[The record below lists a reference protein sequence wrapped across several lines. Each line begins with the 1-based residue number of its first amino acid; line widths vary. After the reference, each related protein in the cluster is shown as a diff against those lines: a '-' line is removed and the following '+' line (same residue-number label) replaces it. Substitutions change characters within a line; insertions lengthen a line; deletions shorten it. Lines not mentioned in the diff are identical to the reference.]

1 MAIVL
6 DQLYEELKSI
16 RTYLIKIGPGRR
28 QGNILEIKLNEANSI
43 FKTYSSWLLDFK
55 NDLSKGK
62 IQSADK
68 LLYEN
73 ACKKFES
80 LHSEILS
87 LCCPESVES
96 DTKMASFDLKTALNL
111 LPVMNND
118 ESSIKQLIDNIIYY
132 DSILSSTDC
141 KKSLIQFVLKS
152 RLSQAAKLRLREN
165 YASINALVTD
175 MKIQLLPTKGAT
187 AIQKRLHNSRQ
198 NDMSVSDFG
207 KEITELFV
215 DLTIAQAEGNT
226 DSYKVLKSVNEKM
239 AIKQFSEGLR
249 NRRLSTI
256 ISARNFSSLKDAVQS
271 AEDEEIASPSTSGEV
286 MGMHKQ
292 NFYNSRDFHKNS
304 GYFHGEQNR
313 RAPSYR
319 GRHHF
324 ISYRGRNNKFRGHSQ
339 RGWTTAQPNLS
350 FSRGKGQR
358 GRNNQGKFNRPY
370 GGNRGIGRN
379 SVNVIHENKNLS
391 SESEPRLDQFFRE

>member
-16 RTYLIKIGPGRR
+16 RTYLIKIGPSKR
-28 QGNILEIKLNEANSI
+28 QGNILNLKLNEANTI
-43 FKTYSSWLLDFK
+43 FKTYSSWLFDFK
-55 NDLSKGK
+55 NNLSKQN
-62 IQSADK
+62 IESSDK

-87 LCCPESVES
+87 LCCPESVKS
-96 DTKMASFDLKTALNL
+96 NTKMATFDLKTALTL
-111 LPVMNND
+111 LPVMTND

-141 KKSLIQFVLKS
+141 KNSLIQFVLKS
-152 RLSQAAKLRLREN
+152 RLSQVAKLRLQEN
-165 YASINALVTD
+165 YASISALVTD
-175 MKIQLLPTKGAT
+175 MRIQLLPTKGAT
-187 AIQKRLHNSRQ
+187 AIQKRLHQSRQ
-198 NDMSVSDFG
+198 NNMSVSDFG

-226 DSYKVLKSVNEKM
+226 HNYNVLKSVNEKT

-256 ISARNFSSLKDAVQS
+256 ISARNFSSLKDAIQS
-271 AEDEEIASPSTSGEV
+271 AKDEEIASPSTSGEV
-286 MGMHKQ
+286 MGMHKRH
-292 NFYNSRDFHKNS
+292 FYNFRNFHKK
-304 GYFHGEQNR
+304 FDGEQNR
-313 RAPSYR
+313 RVY
-319 GRHHF
+319 
-324 ISYRGRNNKFRGHSQ
+324 SYRGRNNRSRGHSQ
-339 RGWTTAQPNLS
+339 RGWTTAQPNPS
-350 FSRGKGQR
+350 SSRGKGQR
-358 GRNNQGKFNRPY
+358 GRYYQGTFNRPY
-370 GGNRGIGRN
+370 SGNRGIGKN
-379 SVNVIHENKNLS
+379 SVNVIYENENLS